1 MRCYMFLLC
10 ITITHEYKP
19 FIFLSFLDSFR
30 ICKDPE
36 LPRSVFGAFS
46 IPRYTSASVYPVLLA
61 SMHVEGAIAA
71 RGTLSEFAQK
81 HTMPAHTIC
90 ELQRHHLQD
99 SICHLLQS
107 TPKYSTRDEHAT
119 NRDMILRD
127 LRGDLHVIHILCTYC
142 TWYWYNS
149 ATVPVGAKKC
159 LDSPRPPRLSRRLRT
174 LSWPETVNFID
185 KHLVKIS
192 KDSSIHE
199 YHELFWRLNMF
210 K

>member
-107 TPKYSTRDEHAT
+107 TPKYSKVLDTRRTRYESWHDPTWSTWWSARYSHI
-119 NRDMILRD
+119 M
-127 LRGDLHVIHILCTYC
+127 HILHMALVQQCHCSSWGQEMSGFTKA
-142 TWYWYNS
+142 TKAFTQASDALLAWNS
-149 ATVPVGAKKC
+149 EFH
-159 LDSPRPPRLSRRLRT
+159 R
-174 LSWPETVNFID
+174 
-185 KHLVKIS
+185 
-192 KDSSIHE
+192 
-199 YHELFWRLNMF
+199 
-210 K
+210 